1 MTQHPA
7 DLVIRGGRVVTATG
21 SFEADIAVKDEI
33 ILAIGRDLPP
43 ARREIDARGRMV
55 TPGGVDPHC
64 HIEQLAAT
72 GLRNADTFETA
83 TRAALAGGTT
93 TVIPFAAQHVGMSL
107 AEVVADYHERARRGA
122 MADYAFHMILADPRP
137 QVLADE
143 LPPLA
148 RAGHGSLKLFMTYD
162 RLKVDDEQLLDAL
175 WAARQHGMMVCVHA
189 ENHGMIRWMGR
200 KLVEAGYAAPR
211 YHVPSHPRSG
221 EAEAIARLAA
231 MSALVDQPV
240 MVFHVST
247 REGAAA
253 VHRARGEGVKLFA
266 ETCTQYLLLTSAAL
280 DRPGI
285 EGAMWICSPPLREPD
300 DIAALW
306 WALETG
312 TLQCVSSDHA
322 PYRMDASGKLA
333 RGPAPNFKEIANGLP
348 GIELRLPLLFDAMVS
363 RGRLGPER
371 FVELTATAPARIY
384 GLAPK
389 KGMIA
394 PGSDADLVI
403 WDPGRRVRIEQGPR
417 LDNAGYTP
425 YAGFEITGWPELV
438 LRRGEIVAESGRVLA
453 TPGSGRF
460 LPRGGGE
467 AARPRG
473 VLAPELDPAR
483 NFGAELMPH
492 RPGHP

>member
-1 MTQHPA
+1 VTGEPA
-7 DLVIRGGRVVTATG
+7 DLVLRGGRIVTAG
-21 SFEADIAVKDEI
+21 ASFDADIAICGETVA
-33 ILAIGRDLPP
+33 AIGVGLPP
-43 ARREIDARGRMV
+43 GRNEIDVRGRLV

-72 GLRNADTFETA
+72 GLRNADTFEAA

-107 AEVVADYHERARRGA
+107 AEVVADYHQRARRGA
-122 MADYAFHMILADPRP
+122 MADYAFHMILADP
-137 QVLADE
+137 QTEVLERE

-148 RAGHGSLKLFMTYD
+148 REGHGSLKVFMTYD
-162 RLKVDDEQLLDAL
+162 RLKVDDEQLLDVL
-175 WAARQHGMMVCVHA
+175 WAARQLGLMVCVHA
-189 ENHGMIRWMGR
+189 ENHGMIRWMSR
-200 KLVEAGYAAPR
+200 KLLEGGYTAPR

-221 EAEAIARLAA
+221 EAEAISRLAA

-266 ETCTQYLLLTSAAL
+266 ETCTQYLLLASEAL

-285 EGAMWICSPPLREPD
+285 EGAMWICSPPLREAD
-300 DIAALW
+300 DIEALW

-322 PYRMDASGKLA
+322 PYRMDGTGKLA
-333 RGPAPNFKEIANGLP
+333 RGPAPNFREIANGLP

-384 GLAPK
+384 DLAPK
-389 KGMIA
+389 KGTIA
-394 PGSDADLVI
+394 PGSDADLVV
-403 WDPGRRVRIEQGPR
+403 WNPTKRVRIEQGPR
-417 LDNAGYTP
+417 HDNAGYTP

-438 LRRGEIVAESGRVLA
+438 LRRGEVVAEEGRVLA
-453 TPGSGRF
+453 EPGSGRF

-473 VLAPELDPAR
+473 VPAPELDPAR
-483 NFGAELMPH
+483 NFGA
-492 RPGHP
+492 RIGG

>member
-1 MTQHPA
+1 MNPEPF
-7 DLVIRGGRVVTATG
+7 DLVLRGGRVVTATA
-21 SFEADIAVKDEI
+21 SFDADIAVRGETI
-33 ILAIGRDLPP
+33 AAVGRDLPP
-43 ARREIDARGRMV
+43 GRNEIDLRGRLV
-55 TPGGVDPHC
+55 APGGVDPHC

-72 GLRNADTFETA
+72 GLRNADTFESA

-107 AEVVADYHERARRGA
+107 AEVVADYHRRARRGA

-137 QVLADE
+137 EVLERE

-148 RAGHGSLKLFMTYD
+148 REGHGSLKLFMTYD
-162 RLKVDDEQLLDAL
+162 RLRVEDEQLLEVL
-175 WAARQHGMMVCVHA
+175 WAARRHGLMVCAHA
-189 ENHGMIRWMGR
+189 ENHGMIRWMTRRLLEG
-200 KLVEAGYAAPR
+200 GHTAPKF
-211 YHVPSHPRSG
+211 HAPSHPRLG
-221 EAEAIARLAA
+221 EAEAITRLAA

-253 VHRARGEGVKLFA
+253 VHRARGEGVRMYA
-266 ETCTQYLLLTSAAL
+266 ETCTQYLLLTAREL

-300 DIAALW
+300 DIEALW

-322 PYRMDASGKLA
+322 PYRMDETGKLA
-333 RGPAPNFKEIANGLP
+333 RGPRPSFEKIANGLP

-384 GLAPK
+384 DLAPR
-389 KGMIA
+389 KGTIT
-394 PGSDADLVI
+394 PGADADLVV
-403 WDPGRRVRIEQGPR
+403 WNPSKRVRIEQGPR
-417 LDNAGYTP
+417 HDNAGYTP
-425 YAGFEITGWPELV
+425 YAGFEVTGWPELV
-438 LRRGEIVAESGRVLA
+438 LRRGEVVAEEGRVLA
-453 TPGSGRF
+453 EPGSGRF

-473 VLAPELDPAR
+473 RPAPELDPAR
-483 NFGAELMPH
+483 NGGARLDP
-492 RPGHP
+492 

>member
-1 MTQHPA
+1 MTHQPA
-7 DLVIRGGRVVTATG
+7 DLVLRGGRIVTAG
-21 SFEADIAVKDEI
+21 ACFDADIAIRGETVA
-33 ILAIGRDLPP
+33 AIGTGLPP
-43 ARREIDARGRMV
+43 GRNEIDVRGRLV

-137 QVLADE
+137 EVLADE
-143 LPPLA
+143 LPPLV
-148 RAGHGSLKLFMTYD
+148 REGHGSLKVFMTYD
-162 RLKVDDEQLLDAL
+162 RLRVDDEQLLDVL
-175 WAARQHGMMVCVHA
+175 WAARQHGLMVCVHA
-189 ENHGMIRWMGR
+189 ENHGMIRWMSR
-200 KLVEAGYAAPR
+200 KLLEGGYTAPK

-221 EAEAIARLAA
+221 EAEAISRLAA

-266 ETCTQYLLLTSAAL
+266 ETCTQYLLLTLEAL

-285 EGAMWICSPPLREPD
+285 EGAMWICSPPLRKAD
-300 DIAALW
+300 DIEALW

-322 PYRMDASGKLA
+322 PYRMDETGKLA

-384 GLAPK
+384 NLAPR
-389 KGMIA
+389 KGTIA
-394 PGSDADLVI
+394 PGSDADLVV
-403 WDPGRRVRIEQGPR
+403 WDPGKRVRIEQGPR
-417 LDNAGYTP
+417 HDNAGYTP

-438 LRRGEIVAESGRVLA
+438 LRRGELVAEEGRVLA
-453 TPGSGRF
+453 EPGSGRF

-473 VLAPELDPAR
+473 VPAPELDPAR
-483 NFGAELMPH
+483 NFGANLEP
-492 RPGHP
+492 RAPKR